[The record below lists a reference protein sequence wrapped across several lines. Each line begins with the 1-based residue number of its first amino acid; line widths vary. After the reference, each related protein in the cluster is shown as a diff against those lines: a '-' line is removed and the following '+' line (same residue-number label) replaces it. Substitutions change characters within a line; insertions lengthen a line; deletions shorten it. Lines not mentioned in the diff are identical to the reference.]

1 VNVLNVSSRPVI
13 HLLRDTKRSGLIFSF
28 SLRIL
33 LRARS
38 RAARKQRARHSR
50 LQGYIGGWR
59 EWPTSRLLA
68 YPERWQGPSY
78 MYSAG
83 CMASPPPPPLSQ
95 ACHGDCRSA
104 LELPATPFSHFW
116 AKHAWIPR
124 VQILA
129 LLGTATPVRNSLSSF
144 LSRWPGDWNARRFSG
159 QPQLTMQQRD
169 GGTLRLVHNCQD
181 ASRSYCP

>member
-1 VNVLNVSSRPVI
+1 M
-13 HLLRDTKRSGLIFSF
+13 
-28 SLRIL
+28 
-33 LRARS
+33 S
-38 RAARKQRARHSR
+38 RAGRAFISCETQNEVVLFSYFPSASFCARDRGLHENSEAFQVAGMHRWVR
-50 LQGYIGGWR
+50 WR

-78 MYSAG
+78 MYSAE

-95 ACHGDCRSA
+95 ARHGDCRSA

-181 ASRSYCP
+181 ASRSYCL